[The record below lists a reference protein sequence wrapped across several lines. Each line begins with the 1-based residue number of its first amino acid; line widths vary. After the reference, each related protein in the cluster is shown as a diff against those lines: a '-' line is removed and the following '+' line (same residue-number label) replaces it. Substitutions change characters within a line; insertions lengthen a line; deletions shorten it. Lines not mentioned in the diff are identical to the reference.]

1 MSKLIILPVG
11 EDAFANTEAAGEFGD
26 PARVC
31 CDWDI
36 LDGLRE
42 GEWDTIALLG
52 LVAEWPA
59 EVFELL
65 FGPFSS
71 SYSSSLNHISSSSS
85 SWRGSL
91 LKRPGRSIE
100 LTLYKVRDI
109 SFTYVII
116 SKRYSK
122 NFGLHLYERKVLTF
136 QVVQPAYLF
145 VDLVAGHISV
155 SRL

>member
-1 MSKLIILPVG
+1 M
-11 EDAFANTEAAGEFGD
+11 
-26 PARVC
+26 
-31 CDWDI
+31 
-36 LDGLRE
+36 
-42 GEWDTIALLG
+42 
-52 LVAEWPA
+52 EWPA
-59 EVFELL
+59 VVFEGLL

-100 LTLYKVRDI
+100 LTLYKVRYI
-109 SFTYVII
+109 SVTYVII
-116 SKRYSK
+116 SKRYSN
-122 NFGLHLYERKVLTF
+122 NFDLHLYERKVLTF